1 MVCLLSA
8 SILSPTTSRVL
19 SPPAFTLLL
28 YACSA
33 FTQAVPSA
41 RNDTSCA
48 QFV

>member
-1 MVCLLSA
+1 MVRLLSA
-8 SILSPTTSRVL
+8 SILSPTTSHVL
-19 SPPAFTLLL
+19 SPPAFTLL
-28 YACSA
+28 YVCST